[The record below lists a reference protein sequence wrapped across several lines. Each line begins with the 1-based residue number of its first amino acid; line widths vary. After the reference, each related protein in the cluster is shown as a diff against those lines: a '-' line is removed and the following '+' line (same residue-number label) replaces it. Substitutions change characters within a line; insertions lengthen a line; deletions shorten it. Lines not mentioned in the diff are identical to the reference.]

1 MRIYFCPECGGY
13 SMGPASSCDECQ
25 AELPEDSWADITEEE
40 LQQLEYVEDFDL
52 PPGIPTWE
60 YDVVRLK
67 TDTKEG
73 GLRYT
78 TGLLKRMGDK
88 GWELVNITPLGDKD
102 GPRYGIFKRVWDE
115 SHAEDDDSDGA

>member
-13 SMGPASSCDECQ
+13 SLGPATSCDECQ
-25 AELPEDSWADITEEE
+25 TDLPEDSWAEITEEE

-52 PPGIPTWE
+52 PHGISTWE

-67 TDTKEG
+67 PDTEAG

-78 TGLLKRMGDK
+78 TSLLKRMGDK
-88 GWELVNITPLGDKD
+88 GWELVNITPLGDEN
-102 GPRYGIFKRVWDE
+102 GPRYGIFKRIWDQG
-115 SHAEDDDSDGA
+115 HGDEDDS

>member
-13 SMGPASSCDECQ
+13 SLGPATSCDECQ

-52 PPGIPTWE
+52 PHGISTWE

-67 TDTKEG
+67 TDTEEG

-78 TGLLKRMGDK
+78 TGLLKRC
-88 GWELVNITPLGDKD
+88 LLYTSPSPRD
-102 GPRYGIFKRVWDE
+102 GLLSRMP
-115 SHAEDDDSDGA
+115 SSA